1 MDYLLEKFQEKGLL
15 KKYKEI
21 NSMRIHHICIQTNTY
36 EESKR
41 FYRDIL
47 GFKLIN
53 ETPNFHGRDYNTWLD
68 LNGFM
73 IELQTGKDVLDKYN
87 KESEGIVHFA
97 LYEENIDE
105 FVSKIKD
112 NKDIKF
118 KKKDGQIIYQVED
131 SKLVKL
137 IAPEGTIVEIRDKIE
152 L

>member
-1 MDYLLEKFQEKGLL
+1 MK
-15 KKYKEI
+15 
-21 NSMRIHHICIQTNTY
+21 IHHICIQTNTY
-36 EESKR
+36 EESKK
-41 FYRDIL
+41 FYMDIL
-47 GFKLIN
+47 GFKLVK

-73 IELQTGKDVLDKYN
+73 IELQTGKNTLVQYN

-97 LYEENIDE
+97 LYEDNIDN
-105 FVSKIKD
+105 FVAKIKD
-112 NKDIKF
+112 DKEIKF
-118 KKKDGQIIYQVED
+118 KKKDGKIIYQVEN

>member
-1 MDYLLEKFQEKGLL
+1 
-15 KKYKEI
+15 
-21 NSMRIHHICIQTNTY
+21 MRIHHICIQTNTY

-41 FYRDIL
+41 FYIDIL

-118 KKKDGQIIYQVED
+118 KKKDGQIIYQVEN

>member
-1 MDYLLEKFQEKGLL
+1 
-15 KKYKEI
+15 
-21 NSMRIHHICIQTNTY
+21 MRIHHICIQTNTY

-41 FYRDIL
+41 FYMDIL

-53 ETPNFHGRDYNTWLD
+53 ETPNFHGRYYNTWLD

-118 KKKDGQIIYQVED
+118 KKKDGQIIYQVEN

-137 IAPEGTIVEIRDKIE
+137 IAPEGTIVEIRNKVEI
-152 L
+152 

>member
-1 MDYLLEKFQEKGLL
+1 
-15 KKYKEI
+15 
-21 NSMRIHHICIQTNTY
+21 MRIHHICIQTNTY

-41 FYRDIL
+41 FYMDIL

-73 IELQTGKDVLDKYN
+73 IELQTGKNILDKYN

-97 LYEENIDE
+97 LYEDDIDE

-112 NKDIKF
+112 NKEIKF
-118 KKKDGQIIYQVED
+118 KKKDGKIIYQVVN

-137 IAPEGTIVEIRDKIE
+137 IAPEGTIVEIKVDIS
-152 L
+152 

>member
-1 MDYLLEKFQEKGLL
+1 
-15 KKYKEI
+15 
-21 NSMRIHHICIQTNTY
+21 MRIHHICIQTNTY

-41 FYRDIL
+41 FYMDIL

-97 LYEENIDE
+97 LYEDNIDE

-118 KKKDGQIIYQVED
+118 KKKDGQIIYQVEN